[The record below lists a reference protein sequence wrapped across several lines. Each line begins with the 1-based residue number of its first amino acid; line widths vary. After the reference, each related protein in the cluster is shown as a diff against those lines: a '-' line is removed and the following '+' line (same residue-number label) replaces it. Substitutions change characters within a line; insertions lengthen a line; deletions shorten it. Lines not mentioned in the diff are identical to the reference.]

1 MVALMV
7 IVTVIAFLVV
17 DVGIRLFLR
26 HRNEARLRRERAA
39 ALDIGL
45 KLDVSDEAPS
55 LKRAMPDNPKA
66 RILAVDD
73 EPIILDSFRKILV
86 LDGYAIDT
94 VESGPEALG
103 LVKAG
108 DYDFVFTDLKMP
120 IMDGLDVVKGVKH
133 LRPDV
138 DVIVITGFATIETA
152 VDCMKYGAMDYVQ
165 KPFTA
170 EELVA
175 FVGKSLIRRQDKLE
189 RSQRP
194 HVRIVTPSRRASASP
209 REFNVPS
216 GLFIAEGH
224 AWVGLHANG
233 LCQIGVDDFI
243 QKLFGTVESVDVPDV
258 SIPVMKGDRLFSIV
272 RNGKRV
278 DIPAP
283 VTGKVVAVNAELDHH
298 PELVNLRPF
307 ESGWVCWIEPARLA
321 TELSSLRI
329 GADAEA
335 WYDDQIARY
344 EAARQVAAAREGPL
358 GERKN
363 DEESTWEAIQKTLE
377 PA

>member
-1 MVALMV
+1 MVILMV

-17 DVGIRLFLR
+17 DVGIRLILR
-26 HRNEARLRRERAA
+26 QRHEARLRRERAE

-45 KLDVSDEAPS
+45 RLDVSDEAPT
-55 LKRAMPDNPKA
+55 LKRAEPAEPKA

-73 EPIILDSFRKILV
+73 EAIILDSFRKILV
-86 LDGYAIDT
+86 LEGYAIDT

-103 LVKAG
+103 LVKKH

-120 IMDGLDVVKGVKH
+120 VMDGLDVVKGVKH
-133 LRPDV
+133 LRPDI
-138 DVIVITGFATIETA
+138 DIIVITGFATIETA
-152 VDCMKYGAMDYVQ
+152 VDCMKYGATDYVQ

-175 FVGKSLIRRQDKLE
+175 FVGKSLIRRQDRLE
-189 RSQRP
+189 RAQRP

-216 GLFIAEGH
+216 GLFIGEGH
-224 AWVGLHANG
+224 AWVGVHPNG
-233 LCQIGVDDFI
+233 LCQVGVDDFI
-243 QKLFGTVESVDVPDV
+243 QKLFGEVDSVEVPDTAFTV
-258 SIPVMKGDRLFSIV
+258 LKGDPLFAIV
-272 RNGKRV
+272 RNGRRLAV
-278 DIPAP
+278 PSP
-283 VTGKVVAVNAELDHH
+283 VSGKVVAVNAELHHH

-321 TELSSLRI
+321 TELGGLRI
-329 GADAEA
+329 GADAES
-335 WYDDQIARY
+335 WYDQQIARY
-344 EAARQVAAAREGPL
+344 EAARAAAADREGPL

-363 DEESTWEAIQKTLE
+363 DEESTWEAIQKTLQ